1 MKHLIVLTLAAA
13 TVLPAWAVKPCEE
26 LKAELTTK
34 IESHGAKNFTL
45 DIVAPDQTGDK
56 RVVGSC
62 EGGSKK
68 IIYSRKVAEKATEKT
83 AEKKPA

>member
-1 MKHLIVLTLAAA
+1 MKHAILWVLAASA
-13 TVLPAWAVKPCEE
+13 VMPAWAIKSCDE

-45 DIVAPDQTGDK
+45 EVVAPDQTGDK

-62 EGGSKK
+62 QGGTKK
-68 IIYSRKVAEKATEKT
+68 IVYSRKASEKT
-83 AEKKPA
+83 PA

>member
-1 MKHLIVLTLAAA
+1 MQRLLTLATFFVTCCAG
-13 TVLPAWAVKPCEE
+13 TAWAAKPCEE
-26 LKAELTTK
+26 LKTELTAK

-45 DIVAPDQTGDK
+45 EVVAPDQTGDK

-68 IIYSRKVAEKATEKT
+68 IIYSRK
-83 AEKKPA
+83 